1 MQSAIPGHKRLFVP
15 QFWRYSYTFSNEMK
29 MLPPIIALAM
39 HLALAF
45 RFSEKVENV
54 IVSVEM
60 WSNTVMDDACRTK
73 KPVEVLQ
80 YCCSKTVNIS
90 FLIKVKKVVPLVL
103 KTVRDIKQE
112 INIYLFLCRRHSKPF
127 ENLWTS
133 SVGLL
138 YLSSLAGWK

>member
-1 MQSAIPGHKRLFVP
+1 
-15 QFWRYSYTFSNEMK
+15 
-29 MLPPIIALAM
+29 
-39 HLALAF
+39 
-45 RFSEKVENV
+45 
-54 IVSVEM
+54 
-60 WSNTVMDDACRTK
+60 MDDACRTK

-103 KTVRDIKQE
+103 KTVRDVKQE
-112 INIYLFLCRRHSKPF
+112 INIYLFLCRRYSKPF

-138 YLSSLAGWK
+138 YLSSLAG